1 MVSRKRYSSPS
12 KGWKQKSPT
21 RGEQRNLIKKKC
33 GSKCFLRPKD
43 NGFPI
48 CTSNCL
54 FNCSG
59 LNAAKSRAGQYNYT
73 SIENKAQQIALS
85 NGCKW
90 AKKSSGRNKKS
101 PKRKSPNRKSRVR
114 KSLSRKSASRKSRSK
129 KPCKSNQVR
138 NRYTGRCRNK
148 SRKSASR
155 KYLSRKSYSRK
166 SRVRKSLKKSPK
178 KKSRARKSRTRKSS
192 ARKSSARKSGVIKSP
207 KKGYEKAIQDNLKY
221 YSNRDAGKINDSVRS
236 YLKKANQSYSLTLD
250 LLDVASGIAWNK
262 YGRKTVTMRDINL
275 AKTVDSLLEK
285 KFP

>member
-21 RGEQRNLIKKKC
+21 RGEQRDLIKKKC

-73 SIENKAQQIALS
+73 SIENKAQRIALS

-90 AKKSSGRNKKS
+90 AKNSSGRNKKS
-101 PKRKSPNRKSRVR
+101 PKRKSRSRKSRSR
-114 KSLSRKSASRKSRSK
+114 KSRSRKSASRKSHSK

-138 NRYTGRCRNK
+138 NRSTGRCRNK

-155 KYLSRKSYSRK
+155 KSRSRKSYSRK
-166 SRVRKSLKKSPK
+166 SRVRKSPKKSPN
-178 KKSRARKSRTRKSS
+178 KKSRARKSPKRKSPKRKSGIRKSS
-192 ARKSSARKSGVIKSP
+192 Q
-207 KKGYEKAIQDNLKY
+207 KGYEKAIQDNLKY
-221 YSNRDAGKINDSVRS
+221 YSNRDAGKINDSVSS

>member
-138 NRYTGRCRNK
+138 NRSTGRCRNK
-148 SRKSASR
+148 SRKSASKKSRVR
-155 KYLSRKSYSRK
+155 KSASKKSRVRKSASRKPCKSNQVRNRSTKRCRNKSRKSASRKSRSRKSYSRK
-166 SRVRKSLKKSPK
+166 SRSRKSRVKKSPK
-178 KKSRARKSRTRKSS
+178 KSPKRKSVSRKSRARKSSRSRSPTPRKSHTGTGEYS
-192 ARKSSARKSGVIKSP
+192 TGSRPGYTMICDGNKCSWIKNN
-207 KKGYEKAIQDNLKY
+207 YI
-221 YSNRDAGKINDSVRS
+221 
-236 YLKKANQSYSLTLD
+236 
-250 LLDVASGIAWNK
+250 
-262 YGRKTVTMRDINL
+262 
-275 AKTVDSLLEK
+275 
-285 KFP
+285 

>member
-1 MVSRKRYSSPS
+1 MVSKKRYSKPI
-12 KGWKQKSPT
+12 GWSQKSPT

-138 NRYTGRCRNK
+138 NRSTGRCRNK

-178 KKSRARKSRTRKSS
+178 KKSR
-192 ARKSSARKSGVIKSP
+192 ARKSGVIKSP

>member
-138 NRYTGRCRNK
+138 NRSTGRCRNK

-155 KYLSRKSYSRK
+155 KSRIRKSP
-166 SRVRKSLKKSPK
+166 KKSPK
-178 KKSRARKSRTRKSS
+178 KKSRARKSGVRKSS
-192 ARKSSARKSGVIKSP
+192 Q
-207 KKGYEKAIQDNLKY
+207 KGYEKAIQDNLKY